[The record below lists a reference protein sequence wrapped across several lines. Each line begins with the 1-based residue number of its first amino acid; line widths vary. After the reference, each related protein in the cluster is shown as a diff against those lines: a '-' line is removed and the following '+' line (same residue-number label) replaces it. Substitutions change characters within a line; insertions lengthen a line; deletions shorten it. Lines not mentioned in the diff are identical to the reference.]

1 MPLISEE
8 CILNTVYIMVHCV
21 KCGSKLTRQDCWKC
35 GMKSMAF
42 IPKQNPDKVYDPKQW
57 EYIYNIEKP
66 VTFWYRNEMTS
77 LKVENGSKKIGF
89 YEDRVLKWKVTEYI
103 KVTYPTNSQK
113 HMDISYT
120 DGNKNKIRR
129 ISSDYFNHIIEFLD
143 DQVNAHK
150 LFYSDFADSYIIYK
164 AVMTMEEVEYLTKHS
179 KYLVYGGE

>member
-42 IPKQNPDKVYDPKQW
+42 KPKQDPDNVYDPKQW
-57 EYIYNIEKP
+57 EDIYNVEKP

-77 LKVENGSKKIGF
+77 LKVENGSIKIGF

-103 KVTYPTNSQK
+103 KVIYPTNSQK
-113 HMDISYT
+113 DMDICYT
-120 DGNKNKIRR
+120 DGNKENFRI
-129 ISSDYFNHIIEFLD
+129 ISSDNFKHIIKFLD

-164 AVMTMEEVEYLTKHS
+164 AVMTMEEVEYLTKDS